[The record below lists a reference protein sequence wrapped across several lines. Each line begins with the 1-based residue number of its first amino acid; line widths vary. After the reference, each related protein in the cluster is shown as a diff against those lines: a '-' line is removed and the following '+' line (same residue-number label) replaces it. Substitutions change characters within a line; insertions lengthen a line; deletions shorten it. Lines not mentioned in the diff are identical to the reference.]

1 MRRSNIGRKLPVV
14 SAGLPAASAITRRL
28 AQSFARHSH
37 QQLPIATRRG
47 LCYGAPAVDKNTSHV
62 VKINPSFPQR
72 HWLQKAATILRTG
85 GLVAF
90 PTETVYGLGADA
102 LNQAAVEKIFRAKQ
116 RPGWDPLIVHVRDL
130 AMAESLALELP
141 AVFRQL
147 AGQFWPGPLTLVVKK
162 AAHIPDAVTAGRPN
176 VALRMPRHPVAA
188 TLLAEAGL
196 PIAAPSA
203 NQFGR
208 PSPTR
213 AEHVVADLGARVDL
227 ILDAGPTQLGVE
239 STVLDLT
246 QTPPAILRP
255 GGVTREQLEAVIGPI
270 TLAPSVADELAK
282 RGLAG
287 PGMTRQHYAPR
298 GRVELFDGDRPTATD
313 RLCARATELRQR
325 GHCVAALVSDEM
337 LPAVEPLVELVASFG
352 GWGDWEKLA
361 KRLFA
366 AFRVFDAQGAVVIL
380 CVLPPP
386 TGIGLAVRDRLQR
399 AAGILTEPTGAK

>member
-1 MRRSNIGRKLPVV
+1 MSTPGN
-14 SAGLPAASAITRRL
+14 L
-28 AQSFARHSH
+28 AK
-37 QQLPIATRRG
+37 
-47 LCYGAPAVDKNTSHV
+47 V
-62 VKINPSFPQR
+62 NPRYPQR

-102 LNQAAVEKIFRAKQ
+102 LNPSAVEKIFCAKQ

-130 AMAESLALELP
+130 AMAEGLAQDLP
-141 AVFRQL
+141 ALFPPL
-147 AGQFWPGPLTLVVKK
+147 ARAFWPGPLTLVVKK
-162 AAHIPDAVTAGRPN
+162 NPHVPDAVTAGRPN

-188 TLLAEAGL
+188 LLLAEAGL

-208 PSPTR
+208 PSPTW
-213 AEHVVADLGARVDL
+213 AAHVVADLGARVNL

-246 QTPPAILRP
+246 QSPPAILRP
-255 GGVTREQLEAVIGPI
+255 GGVTREQLTALIGPVA
-270 TLAPSVADELAK
+270 LAPSVADELAQQ
-282 RGLAG
+282 GLAA

-298 GRVELFDGDRPTATD
+298 GRVELFAGDPLDVTA
-313 RLCARATELRQR
+313 RLSARAGELRQR

-337 LPAVEPLVELVASFG
+337 VPAVEPLVELVASFG
-352 GWGDWEKLA
+352 AWGDWEKLA
-361 KRLFA
+361 QRLFA
-366 AFRVFDAQGAVVIL
+366 AFRVFDTQGAVVIL
-380 CVLPPP
+380 CVLPPA

-399 AAGILTEPTGAK
+399 AAGILTEDAGAE

>member
-1 MRRSNIGRKLPVV
+1 MV
-14 SAGLPAASAITRRL
+14 SPT
-28 AQSFARHSH
+28 
-37 QQLPIATRRG
+37 
-47 LCYGAPAVDKNTSHV
+47 VDKTTSHV
-62 VKINPSFPQR
+62 AKINPKFPQR

-116 RPGWDPLIVHVRDL
+116 RPGWDPLIVHIRDL
-130 AMAESLALELP
+130 AMAESLAQDPP
-141 AVFRQL
+141 ATFRQL
-147 AGQFWPGPLTLVVKK
+147 ASQFWPGPLTMIVKK
-162 AAHIPDAVTAGRPN
+162 DARVPDAVTAGRPN
-176 VALRMPRHPVAA
+176 IALRLPRHPVAA
-188 TLLAEAGL
+188 ALLMESGL

-213 AEHVVADLGARVDL
+213 AEHVVADLGKRVDL

-246 QTPPAILRP
+246 QSPPAILRP
-255 GGVTREQLEAVIGPI
+255 GGVTREQLEAFIGPV
-270 TLAPSVADELAK
+270 TLAPNVADELAR

-298 GRVELFDGDRPTATD
+298 GRVELFEGDRQTVTA
-313 RLCARATELRQR
+313 RLSARAAELRQR
-325 GHCVAALVSDEM
+325 GYRVAALVSDEM
-337 LPAVEPLVELVASFG
+337 LPSVEPVTELASSFG
-352 GWGDWEKLA
+352 AWGNWEKLA

-366 AFRVFDAQGAVVIL
+366 AFRVFDAQDALVIL
-380 CVLPPP
+380 CVLPPAE
-386 TGIGLAVRDRLQR
+386 GIGLAVRDRLQR
-399 AAGILTEPTGAK
+399 AAGNLTEHTGAK